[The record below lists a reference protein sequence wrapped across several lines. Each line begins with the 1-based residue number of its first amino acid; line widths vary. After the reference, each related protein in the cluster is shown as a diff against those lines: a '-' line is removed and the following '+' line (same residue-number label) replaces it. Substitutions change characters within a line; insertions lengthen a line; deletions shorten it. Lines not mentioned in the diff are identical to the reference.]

1 MIIISITIDLWTY
14 VRYNFLNIWTYVHN
28 MKEFMMQYGRR
39 KISRNIEKDH
49 TQVCFKPCGIR
60 RDQLEKMIID
70 EDEMEAL
77 RLSDFEGLYQQEC
90 ADKMEISRTT
100 FSRLIENAR
109 RKISDA
115 LLHNKAISITKENEL
130 KEDQNGIK

>member
-1 MIIISITIDLWTY
+1 
-14 VRYNFLNIWTYVHN
+14 
-28 MKEFMMQYGRR
+28 MQSGRR
-39 KISRNIEKDH
+39 KIRRNIAKDH
-49 TQVCFKPCGIR
+49 TQVCFKPCGIP

-90 ADKMEISRTT
+90 ADKMGISRTT

-109 RKISDA
+109 KKISDA
-115 LLHNKAISITKENEL
+115 LLHNKAISITK
-130 KEDQNGIK
+130 QN